1 MKLNRFLP
9 NTFAGLAGASLW
21 FAALSLRHADAS
33 ETNAAASPATNGI
46 SIKISAGHENSPSDN
61 YYGLPKEAFDRLT
74 PGQVMELAQARQKT
88 FGTERLPDMIEM
100 IVVPVGMFSMIAVC
114 VWLGVSGRQKRSRML
129 HDTLRLMIEKGQP
142 IPPELLQPTEPQRRT
157 NCDLRRGLIWTGV
170 GVGLAVSLLVKH
182 DDDVPWPLAL
192 IPLLIGIAF
201 LTTWKIESNKN
212 GQPK

>member
-9 NTFAGLAGASLW
+9 NTFAGLAGVSLW

-61 YYGLPKEAFDRLT
+61 YYGLPKAAFDRLSPEQIT
-74 PGQVMELAQARQKT
+74 ELAQLHKDQNGNALDSISMALFPVVMFT
-88 FGTERLPDMIEM
+88 FIG
-100 IVVPVGMFSMIAVC
+100 VC

-142 IPPELLQPTEPQRRT
+142 IPPELLQPIDRQRRPRS
-157 NCDLRRGLIWTGV
+157 DLRTGLVLVSIGIGV
-170 GVGLAVSLLVKH
+170 GVMLLLIHH
-182 DDDVPWPLAL
+182 DEWPGAL
-192 IPLLIGIAF
+192 IPLLMGVAF
-201 LTTWKIESNKN
+201 LITWKIEANKN